1 MVEFDIVLTK
11 DKIPV
16 VYHDFTICIQ
26 NPYNPNK
33 YLDVSI
39 NQLTYNEIKQTK
51 VYSHKILKQYNKE
64 GDENKIINVDKYT
77 SIDMFPTLKEMCLGL
92 NENLGF
98 NIEIKYPQDLED
110 NTNEIND
117 NIKWLNRND
126 YVDSILNYLFNMC
139 KLDNNRSILFSTFD
153 PTICSM

>member
-16 VYHDFTICIQ
+16 VYHDFSICIQ
-26 NPYNPNK
+26 NPFNLDK

-39 NQLTYNEIKQTK
+39 NQLTYNDIKQSK
-51 VYSHKILKQYNKE
+51 VYSHKILLNDDNDN
-64 GDENKIINVDKYT
+64 GNIINHINKYT

-110 NTNEIND
+110 NTNEVD
-117 NIKWLNRND
+117 KHIKWLNRND
-126 YVDSILNYLFNMC
+126 YVDSILNYLFNNC
-139 KLDNNRSILFSTFD
+139 KLDNNRNIIFSTFD